1 MAQHDFD
8 IANQTFPNF
17 RSDLN
22 DALEAA
28 ATISAGASAPST
40 TYAYQLWFDTSS
52 NTYKIRDSANSAWI
66 DFAGIDGS
74 GNISFD
80 TNTLYVDSANNR
92 VGINNTSPQADIDI
106 GGSSGNNFRFTGSG
120 TSTGG
125 IEFYTSTAE
134 VANIGVLGGSGT
146 IDIKADPNNTE
157 SSSRIDFEV
166 DGSEVARIDASGLSF
181 DTGSNHLNDYEEG
194 SWTLTP
200 QTNNGTAASIGTESG
215 IYTRVGRL
223 VTIIGIATN
232 ITKGNDDTGIFRIG
246 GLPFSPA
253 NEHSLGSAIWHN
265 ISFQGASTRFYFAP
279 RARTAGYIEFTQSG
293 EDNADTATVHGD
305 LDAGGTSDI
314 EFTVTYMV

>member
-1 MAQHDFD
+1 MAQHDFN

-28 ATISAGASAPST
+28 ATISAGSSAPST

-80 TNTLYVDSANNR
+80 TNTLYVDSTNNR
-92 VGINNTSPQADIDI
+92 IGINNTSPQADIDI
-106 GGSSGNNFRFTGSG
+106 GGSSGNNLRFSGSG

-157 SSSRIDFEV
+157 SNSRIDFEV

-181 DTGSNHLNDYEEG
+181 DGGSNHLDFYEEG
-194 SWTLTP
+194 TWSLTP
-200 QTNNGTAASIGTESG
+200 QTSSGTNASIGTSTG

-223 VTIIGIATN
+223 VTLIGIATN
-232 ITKGNDDTGIFRIG
+232 ITKGNDDAGQFRIA
-246 GLPFSPA
+246 GLPFTPV
-253 NEHSLGSAIWHN
+253 NENSTGSAFWDSVAI
-265 ISFQGASTRFYFAP
+265 QGTNRYYFAP
-279 RARTAGYIEFTQSG
+279 RAVQAGYIQFSHCG
-293 EDNADTATVHGD
+293 DDVADTALDHGD
-305 LDAGGTSDI
+305 LDAAGTSDI
-314 EFTVTYMV
+314 QFTLTYMV

>member
-1 MAQHDFD
+1 MAQHDFN

-17 RSDLN
+17 RIDLN

-92 VGINNTSPQADIDI
+92 IGINNTSPQADIDI
-106 GGSSGNNFRFTGSG
+106 GNSSGNNLRFTGSG
-120 TSTGG
+120 SSTGG
-125 IEFYTSTAE
+125 IEFYNSTGE
-134 VANIGVLGGSGT
+134 VGNIGVLGGSGT
-146 IDIKADPNNTE
+146 IEIKADPNNTQ
-157 SSSRIDFEV
+157 SSSRIEFEV

-181 DTGSNHLNDYEEG
+181 DGGSNSLDFYEEG
-194 SWTLTP
+194 TWSLTP
-200 QTNNGTAASIGTESG
+200 ETNSGTAASIGTSSG

-223 VTIIGIATN
+223 VTVTGIAEN
-232 ITKGNDDTGIFRIG
+232 ITKGNDDAGIFRIG
-246 GLPFSPA
+246 GLPFTPA
-253 NEHSLGSAIWHN
+253 NENSTGSAVWEN
-265 ISFQGASTRFYFAP
+265 ITFQGASRFYFAP
-279 RARTAGYIEFTQSG
+279 QARIAGYIQFSQCG
-293 EDNADTATVHGD
+293 DNNTDTAIDHGD
-305 LDAGGTSDI
+305 LDAGGVSDI